1 MEEKK
6 SYGVVMLFVG
16 VFVVFL
22 VCVMSYSL
30 WRDKQINA
38 FMTTNRAWGIQ
49 CDRVSQAAWVV
60 KGGERVN
67 LEMNSLPCTAAG
79 IALKPAMTQEKHGV
93 FLISTASISICHASR
108 VNS

>member
-60 KGGERVN
+60 KGESGEPGNEFASPVLQRV
-67 LEMNSLPCTAAG
+67 SL
-79 IALKPAMTQEKHGV
+79 
-93 FLISTASISICHASR
+93 
-108 VNS
+108 

>member
-67 LEMNSLPCTAAG
+67 LEMNSLPQH
-79 IALKPAMTQEKHGV
+79 L
-93 FLISTASISICHASR
+93 SR
-108 VNS
+108 QPR

>member
-1 MEEKK
+1 VSYLFFSALAGFWKKKIRAGMEEKK

-38 FMTTNRAWGIQ
+38 FMATNRAWGIQ
-49 CDRVSQAAWVV
+49 CDRVLRPRGWLGTGAYGIRNEFASTVLQ
-60 KGGERVN
+60 RV
-67 LEMNSLPCTAAG
+67 SL
-79 IALKPAMTQEKHGV
+79 
-93 FLISTASISICHASR
+93 
-108 VNS
+108 

>member
-30 WRDKQINA
+30 WR
-38 FMTTNRAWGIQ
+38 
-49 CDRVSQAAWVV
+49 
-60 KGGERVN
+60 
-67 LEMNSLPCTAAG
+67 
-79 IALKPAMTQEKHGV
+79 
-93 FLISTASISICHASR
+93 
-108 VNS
+108 

>member
-38 FMTTNRAWGIQ
+38 FMTTNRAWGI
-49 CDRVSQAAWVV
+49 RVTGFLRPRGW
-60 KGGERVN
+60 
-67 LEMNSLPCTAAG
+67 
-79 IALKPAMTQEKHGV
+79 LKEG
-93 FLISTASISICHASR
+93 SG
-108 VNS
+108 